1 MNLSVTPIRLIEW
14 TLIFSFV
21 SCAPAQ
27 SFLTELT
34 TEHDP
39 GRRSQKALLLADS
52 AFDDARD
59 YYNKGDVNKGD
70 ASLETMTSALNVC
83 MESLQVARKAKF
95 YKKAELN
102 VALLQRRMSSL
113 LQDIDLQERGWAEQT
128 DRTLDKIHDKLLA
141 GVMGK

>member
-1 MNLSVTPIRLIEW
+1 MNLSVTPMKLIEW
-14 TLIFSFV
+14 TLIFSFA

-27 SFLTELT
+27 SFIAELS

-39 GRRSQKALLLADS
+39 GRRSQRALVLADS

-59 YYNKGDVNKGD
+59 YYNKGDFDKGD
-70 ASLETMTSALNVC
+70 ASLEAMTGALNVC
-83 MESLQVARKAKF
+83 VESLQAARKAKF
-95 YKKAELN
+95 YKKAEMN

-113 LQDIDLQERGWAEQT
+113 LEDIDLQERGWAEQT
-128 DRTLDKIHDKLLA
+128 NRTLDQIHDKLLA